1 MEVFSVNRNRM
12 YALLLAAL
20 FLFAAAP
27 AMATWVQPQLPA
39 VPVSVDQ
46 VLPTSL
52 TAKPAANLLEE
63 PISADVL
70 AAMAAPTGTPARVYV
85 TAATITNYFNH
96 LGVTAPAYQQKIP
109 VFSLS
114 GIGEASKDILVMYP
128 LASDFIGAA
137 VGNLRAV
144 KVRGTSGGVQK
155 TYSGV
160 FASGDIADGKFAII
174 SSDKKSVMTSA
185 ATLAAGN
192 YIAFC
197 ITVSGDS
204 YYNIGSGDVVI
215 DPVFVYSTT
224 AVVPVSGVTVTPA
237 KKVVAAGTS
246 TFSFTAVVSPDTATN
261 KTVAWSSGS
270 SSIAAVNSSTG
281 LVTVPS
287 GVAENSTAT
296 ITATSASDSSK
307 TGSGQ
312 VVVGTPVTA
321 VSLDPTTATIL
332 VGGTVTLTPTVSP
345 ADATLKTVTWSSS
358 NTSVATVNSSGV
370 VTGVSAGTAVITAT
384 TDDGGSTHGKTA
396 SATITVTTAVG
407 PEPAVPGFSDSEL
420 PSGVGVATS
429 VIFPSSISAS
439 GLNSAAAGIVGSTEE
454 NGTTY
459 LRMLGTYIQDAL
471 AYRSGTM
478 DKDIYI
484 PLPVIKG
491 YVTSSRTTGLFMVEL
506 TYWSS
511 FSSLVGKKAGE
522 IALVKGV
529 STSASASKLFTFVD
543 AASKFTD
550 GTFAFSKDGRT
561 LMKADEKFV
570 SGQTYYILYAIKDNG
585 GYDAN
590 ATELVIAD
598 PCFVGL
604 VTGTG
609 SSGGCGVTG
618 FTPAAV
624 LLALPLLVLL
634 RRR

>member
-70 AAMAAPTGTPARVYV
+70 AAMADPTGTPARVYV

-296 ITATSASDSSK
+296 ITATSAADSSK
-307 TGSGQ
+307 TGSGE
-312 VVVGTPVTA
+312 VIVGTPATGVSVSPSTA
-321 VSLDPTTATIL
+321 NIA
-332 VGGTVTLTPTVSP
+332 VGGTVTLTETVSP
-345 ADATLKTVTWSSS
+345 AGATLKTVTWSSS
-358 NTSVATVNSSGV
+358 NPSVATVNSSGV
-370 VTGVSAGTAVITAT
+370 VTGVFTGTAVITAT
-384 TDDGGSTHGKTA
+384 TDDGGSTDGKTA
-396 SATITVTTAVG
+396 SATIAVASAL
-407 PEPAVPGFSDSEL
+407 EPVIPGFSDSEL

-429 VIFPSSISAS
+429 VSFPTSVSSS
-439 GLNSAAAGIVGSTEE
+439 GLNSNASGIVTSAVSG
-454 NGTTY
+454 GTTY
-459 LRMLGTYIQDAL
+459 LRMAATYIQDAL
-471 AYRSGTM
+471 SYRSGTM
-478 DKDIYI
+478 DQSIYI

-491 YVTSSRTTGLFMVEL
+491 YVTSSRPTGLFMVQL
-506 TYWSS
+506 SSWSG
-511 FSSLVGKKAGE
+511 FSSMIGKKAGE

-543 AASKFTD
+543 SASKFAD
-550 GTFAFSKDGRT
+550 GTFALSKDGRT

-609 SSGGCGVTG
+609 SSGGGCGVTG
-618 FTPAAV
+618 FAPAV
-624 LLALPLLVLL
+624 LLLTLPVLML
-634 RRR
+634 RRRK